1 MLSYTKF
8 VIVNILYELLLMIS
22 LQILEKIKDLN
33 CTLNLITVL
42 IELDILLC

>member
-8 VIVNILYELLLMIS
+8 LIVNILYELLLMIS
-22 LQILEKIKDLN
+22 LQILEKTKELN